1 MQMITSRQNRL
12 LKFLLSRKEYVTLLK
27 IAEYL
32 SVSEKT
38 VQRDLRL
45 LEQWLSEWKISID
58 KRAGAGVIL
67 SADNIADLLYLD
79 QLLGSEGD
87 DADGMMNNSRRVKI
101 ASQLLSETP
110 HETSINKLS
119 ERYFIREGANKF
131 LI

>member
-67 SADNIADLLYLD
+67 SADNITDLLYLD

-119 ERYFIREGANKF
+119 ERYFISSGSIVNY
-131 LI
+131 L